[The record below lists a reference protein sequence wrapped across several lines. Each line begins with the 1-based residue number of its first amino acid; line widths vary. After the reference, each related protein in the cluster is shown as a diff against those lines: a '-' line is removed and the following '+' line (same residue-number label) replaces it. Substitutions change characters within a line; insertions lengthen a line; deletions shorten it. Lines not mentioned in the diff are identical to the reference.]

1 MNRHQPISLNSSSP
15 PSSFR
20 AATPS
25 KGEDFPSSSGKGR
38 DFQGSS
44 GKRND
49 IQSPSGEGEGIQSP
63 LLKGIGG
70 FLFRTLLVLLT
81 FTGGCANTPNAQDLE
96 RTFAADPKLTSPNSS
111 PSPSQSPLNLPEGF
125 PKEIPLYPQARLKS
139 STFQNAKQITRWES
153 GDPSNLIQ
161 SFYGR
166 ELRSKNWQ
174 INSTATN
181 DTTLVASRDT
191 LQLQLTIKPQT
202 ASGTEFTLEYGQIT
216 SSPSPSTTPSANSS
230 PAPSPTSSPT
240 QGFSVNPSPTSG
252 DSNIPAPMRSAVEEV
267 LALGVITSDASGTKI
282 SLGQLEPNKIITRRE
297 YARWLVAANNRIYNN
312 QPGQQVRL
320 ATNTDQPAFSD
331 IAGKDPDFGAIQGL
345 AEAGLIPSRLSGD
358 QAIATFNPDAPV
370 TREQLILWKIPLD
383 TRQALP
389 TTSIEAVQQTWGFQD
404 ASRIDP
410 LALRAVATDFQNGS
424 LANIRRV
431 FGFTTLFQPQRPVSR
446 AEAITTLWYFG
457 SQGRGISAKDTQ
469 QILLRSP

>member
-1 MNRHQPISLNSSSP
+1 MNRHQPISTNPPSP
-15 PSSFR
+15 PY
-20 AATPS
+20 
-25 KGEDFPSSSGKGR
+25 KGG
-38 DFQGSS
+38 DFQYSS
-44 GKRND
+44 CKGGNFQGFSGNGND
-49 IQSPSGEGEGIQSP
+49 IQNFSSGGENIQSP
-63 LLKGIGG
+63 LLKGVGG
-70 FLFRTLLVLLT
+70 FLFGTLLVLLT

-96 RTFAADPKLTSPNSS
+96 RTFAADPKLSSPNSS

-125 PKEIPLYPQARLKS
+125 PKEIPLYPQAQLKS

-166 ELRSKNWQ
+166 ELRSRNWQ
-174 INSTATN
+174 INSAATN

-216 SSPSPSTTPSANSS
+216 SSPSPSTTPSSNSS
-230 PAPSPTSSPT
+230 PSPSPTQSS
-240 QGFSVNPSPTSG
+240 SINPSPTSG
-252 DSNIPAPMRSAVEEV
+252 DSSIPAPMRSVVEEV
-267 LALGVITSDASGTKI
+267 LTLGVITSDASGTKI
-282 SLGQLEPNKIITRRE
+282 SLGQLEPNKVITRRE
-297 YARWLVAANNRIYNN
+297 YARWLVATNNRIYNN

-404 ASRIDP
+404 AARIDP

-431 FGFTTLFQPQRPVSR
+431 FGFTTLFQPQRPVTR

-457 SQGRGISAKDTQ
+457 SQGRGISAKDAQ
-469 QILLRSP
+469 QIPLRSP

>member
-1 MNRHQPISLNSSSP
+1 MNRHQSIFFNP
-15 PSSFR
+15 PSSPYKGGDFQR
-20 AATPS
+20 IPS
-25 KGEDFPSSSGKGR
+25 KVYRVYTRRSKLR
-38 DFQGSS
+38 
-44 GKRND
+44 
-49 IQSPSGEGEGIQSP
+49 
-63 LLKGIGG
+63 LG
-70 FLFRTLLVLLT
+70 FLIPPAPLKKGGMDIKVLLFKRVGGYFLGIFLVLLT
-81 FTGGCANTPNAQDLE
+81 LTGGCANTPNAQDLE
-96 RTFAADPKLTSPNSS
+96 RTFAADPKLTSPGSS
-111 PSPSQSPLNLPEGF
+111 PSPSQSPLSLPEGF

-139 STFQNAKQITRWES
+139 STFQNAKQVTRWES

-174 INSTATN
+174 INSSATN
-181 DTTLVASRDT
+181 ETTLIASLDT

-216 SSPSPSTTPSANSS
+216 SSPSPSPTPSPNSS
-230 PAPSPTSSPT
+230 PSPSPT
-240 QGFSVNPSPTSG
+240 QGFSINSSPTSG
-252 DSNIPAPMRSAVEEV
+252 DPIPAPMRSVVEEV
-267 LALGVITSDASGTKI
+267 LALGIITSDANGTKI

-320 ATNTDQPAFSD
+320 ATNADQPAFSD
-331 IAGKDPDFGAIQGL
+331 IAVKDPDFGAIQGL

-404 ASRIDP
+404 AARIDP

-431 FGFTTLFQPQRPVSR
+431 FGFTTLFQPQRPVTR
-446 AEAITTLWYFG
+446 AEAIITLGYFG
-457 SQGRGISAKDTQ
+457 SQGRGISAKDAQ
-469 QILLRSP
+469 QIPMRSP

>member
-1 MNRHQPISLNSSSP
+1 MATFVQAEGHQSRHKNLNLVNISENVTDSICMKSAVILKLINSKL
-15 PSSFR
+15 F
-20 AATPS
+20 A
-25 KGEDFPSSSGKGR
+25 GK
-38 DFQGSS
+38 QTWLL
-44 GKRND
+44 
-49 IQSPSGEGEGIQSP
+49 P
-63 LLKGIGG
+63 LL
-70 FLFRTLLVLLT
+70 VVV

-96 RTFAADPKLTSPNSS
+96 RTFAADPKLTSPGGSS
-111 PSPSQSPLNLPEGF
+111 SPTPSPSGNLPSLPEGF

-139 STFQNAKQITRWES
+139 STLQNNQQVTRWES

-166 ELRSKNWQ
+166 ELRSRNWQ
-174 INSTATN
+174 INAAATN
-181 DTTLVASRDT
+181 ETTLVATRDS

-202 ASGTEFTLEYGQIT
+202 ASGTEFTLEYGQ
-216 SSPSPSTTPSANSS
+216 TTN
-230 PAPSPTSSPT
+230 APSPTSSPT
-240 QGFSVNPSPTSG
+240 SSPTPSPNATPNSTSSPNLNQGFSVNPSPNLSPTG
-252 DSNIPAPMRSAVEEV
+252 DSNNIPAQMRSPVEDV
-267 LALGVITSDASGTKI
+267 LALGVITSDARGTKI

-297 YARWLVAANNRIYNN
+297 YARWLVAANNRIYQN

-331 IAGKDPDFGAIQGL
+331 IPAKDPDFGAIQGL

-358 QAIATFNPDAPV
+358 QSIATFNPDAPV

-404 ASRIDP
+404 AARIDP

-431 FGFTTLFQPQRPVSR
+431 FGFTTLFQPQRPVTR
-446 AEAITTLWYFG
+446 AEAIASLWYFG
-457 SQGRGISAKDTQ
+457 AQGRGISAKDAQ
-469 QILLRSP
+469 QIPVRSP